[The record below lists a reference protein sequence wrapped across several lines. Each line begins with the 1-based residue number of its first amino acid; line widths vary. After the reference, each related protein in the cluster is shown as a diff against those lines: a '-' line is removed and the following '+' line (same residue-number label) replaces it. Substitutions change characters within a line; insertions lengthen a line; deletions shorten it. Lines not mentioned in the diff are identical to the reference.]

1 MSCDVALQYRENV
14 VINELLV
21 RDVRHA
27 FCEYFLQDNYQ
38 LVFAWDMLLM
48 NICTGPELAYSNGM
62 KSPSQRTLRIVVVN
76 TLAGSHAGTQ
86 GIDAQA
92 QRNAALRIG
101 LLESGY
107 DIVASLPA
115 DIFLPERIAQIE
127 PDMIIIDSESDARDV
142 LEHIVIATRDAP
154 RPIVLFTDDQTASSV
169 DAALAAGVSAYIV
182 DGLQAERVKPVLD
195 VALARFKREQKLLDE
210 LSDTRR
216 QLAERK
222 LIERAKGVLMA
233 KNRLT
238 EEQAYQR
245 LRSMAMNKKLK
256 LAEIAQRVLDVE
268 DLL

>member
-1 MSCDVALQYRENV
+1 MS
-14 VINELLV
+14 
-21 RDVRHA
+21 
-27 FCEYFLQDNYQ
+27 
-38 LVFAWDMLLM
+38 
-48 NICTGPELAYSNGM
+48 GPELAYLTSM
-62 KSPSQRTLRIVVVN
+62 KPPVQRTLRIVVIN
-76 TLAGSHAGTQ
+76 TVPGSRTAAQ
-86 GIDAQA
+86 AVDAQA

-115 DIFLPERIAQIE
+115 DIFLPERIAQIQ

-142 LEHIVIATRDAP
+142 LEHIVIATRDEP

>member
-1 MSCDVALQYRENV
+1 
-14 VINELLV
+14 
-21 RDVRHA
+21 
-27 FCEYFLQDNYQ
+27 
-38 LVFAWDMLLM
+38 
-48 NICTGPELAYSNGM
+48 M

-76 TLAGSHAGTQ
+76 TVPDSGAGAQ
-86 GIDAQA
+86 ALDAQA
-92 QRNAALRIG
+92 RRNTALRIG

-115 DIFLPERIAQIE
+115 DIFLPERIGQIQ

-142 LEHIVIATRDAP
+142 LEHIVIATRDER
-154 RPIVLFTDDQTASSV
+154 RPIVLFTEDQNPSSV
-169 DAALAAGVSAYIV
+169 DAAIAAGVSAYIV

-195 VALARFKREQKLLDE
+195 VAMARFKREQKLLEE

-216 QLAERK
+216 QLADRK

-233 KNRLT
+233 KNRLS
-238 EEQAYQR
+238 EDEAYQR

-256 LAEIAQRVLDVE
+256 LAEIAQRILDVE